1 MWRKIQEKLKTNEK
15 PGEKFPTHV
24 MAKVLIVLKY
34 KSFFKNILKKSS
46 IMDKIYKQL
55 TEKEI

>member
-1 MWRKIQEKLKTNEK
+1 MD
-15 PGEKFPTHV
+15 
-24 MAKVLIVLKY
+24 KVLIVLKY

>member
-1 MWRKIQEKLKTNEK
+1 MWRKIQAKLKTNEK

-24 MAKVLIVLKY
+24 MDKVLIVLKY

-46 IMDKIYKQL
+46 KYINS
-55 TEKEI
+55 